1 MSLKETWK
9 EKTITFP
16 CHFFENDEFED
27 WDKMSSTV
35 TTYDTECY
43 NEALWD
49 LSDGWVCYL
58 HPQGPFVKNN
68 YTNSELKKPF
78 NSKGFAY
85 IYSHQDFLDKT
96 IKKELDENS
105 LQTAHS
111 ILRPGSLIKIINIKT
126 NESII
131 LRVDKRFDYPE
142 FYKLV
147 ITQAVADKLNLQN
160 DLPLIEVIEV

>member
-1 MSLKETWK
+1 MIYRIFL
-9 EKTITFP
+9 I
-16 CHFFENDEFED
+16 FFALLFLNGC
-27 WDKMSSTV
+27 KINSSKIN
-35 TTYDTECY
+35 YD
-43 NEALWD
+43 
-49 LSDGWVCYL
+49 
-58 HPQGPFVKNN
+58 
-68 YTNSELKKPF
+68 
-78 NSKGFAY
+78 
-85 IYSHQDFLDKT
+85 
-96 IKKELDENS
+96 KKELDENS